1 MVERVSTEAP
11 VTAPEIDAVIFDFA
25 GVLSTSPSAGMIER
39 ARQFDLDLATFLPI
53 LLGPLDVDSDHP
65 YHELERG
72 RITMDEFDAAIEPM
86 WRAAGLTAFP
96 SMPRGDELLALVE
109 PVAEMVAVARDIRA
123 AGLPTAILTNNTR
136 EWGAWRTAWDADNL
150 VDVVIDSC
158 EVGLRKPN
166 RAVFELT
173 VERLGGPP
181 FERCLFLDDF
191 SWNVAAADALGF
203 TTMHVTDPVAAAAA
217 VRARLGL

>member
-1 MVERVSTEAP
+1 MSNAL
-11 VTAPEIDAVIFDFA
+11 ADSGIDAVIFDFA
-25 GVLSTSPSAGMIER
+25 GVLSTSPTAGMIER
-39 ARQFDLDLATFLPI
+39 AQRFDLDLATFVPI
-53 LLGPLDVDSDHP
+53 VLGPLDIDTDHP

-86 WRAAGLTAFP
+86 WRAVGLTEFP
-96 SMPRGDELLALVE
+96 TIPRGDELLAMVE
-109 PVAEMVAVARDIRA
+109 PVAAMVDVAREVRA

-136 EWGAWRTAWDADNL
+136 EWSAWRAAWDADNL
-150 VDVVIDSC
+150 VDVVIDSS

-166 RAVFELT
+166 PAIFELT

-191 SWNVAAADALGF
+191 PWNVAAADALGF
-203 TTMHVTDPVAAAAA
+203 QTIHVTDPVAAAAA
-217 VRARLGL
+217 VRSRLGL